1 MSQEI
6 AEIFTKE
13 VVCLHEVPQTSS
25 SYHPDTDLLKL
36 RPHQHQTVARLIRI
50 YLQDTLEFGHFPILE
65 RVGVVSYKLKF
76 PDSACVHVVFHISQ
90 LKCAIGNYSVEPILL
105 KGLEM
110 EPEELEE
117 PEEMIASCE
126 IELKLEING
135 QN

>member
-1 MSQEI
+1 M
-6 AEIFTKE
+6 
-13 VVCLHEVPQTSS
+13 
-25 SYHPDTDLLKL
+25 
-36 RPHQHQTVARLIRI
+36 
-50 YLQDTLEFGHFPILE
+50 EFGHFPILE
-65 RVGVVSYKLKF
+65 RVGVVSDKLKF
-76 PDSACVHVVFHISQ
+76 SDSACVHVVFHFSQ